1 MPFSPDVFA
10 FKNPR
15 QHVRW
20 FYHHICCSGEDRRIG
35 AWLPLVSGSSGKH
48 PEDCV
53 RMSVGVVLTRHR
65 TVCVC
70 WFFVI
75 YFLFLSFPFDLH
87 LFCSIG
93 WVLGLECR
101 KSRQFWRATGST
113 CFVCVR
119 NHLPPIW
126 RYCSLRE
133 ELAWPQLCRMC
144 Y

>member
-70 WFFVI
+70 
-75 YFLFLSFPFDLH
+75 
-87 LFCSIG
+87 
-93 WVLGLECR
+93 
-101 KSRQFWRATGST
+101 
-113 CFVCVR
+113 VCACVCAR
-119 NHLPPIW
+119 VH
-126 RYCSLRE
+126 S
-133 ELAWPQLCRMC
+133 AASDSS
-144 Y
+144 